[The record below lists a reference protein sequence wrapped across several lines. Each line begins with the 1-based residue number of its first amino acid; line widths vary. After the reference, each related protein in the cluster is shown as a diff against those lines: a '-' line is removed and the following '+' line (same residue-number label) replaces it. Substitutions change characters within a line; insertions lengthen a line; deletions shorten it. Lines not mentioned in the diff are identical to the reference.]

1 MIGFF
6 GGGRLKVYTTTL
18 SPEILSVHFSYNF
31 HHKLTPNLFFIAVT
45 S

>member
-1 MIGFF
+1 MIGF
-6 GGGRLKVYTTTL
+6 GGGEIKVYTTTL

-31 HHKLTPNLFFIAVT
+31 HQKVIPNLFFITVT